1 MGHFVFNVSM
11 ISSKMSCSSI
21 YVLFM
26 SYQNLT
32 WKCWDTTYVTSDC
45 NFGNYC
51 RLQYEASFFRKW
63 RSKTYPKSWPKREKR
78 KKKKPTKSKNK
89 KTWCVPILFSCK
101 KKKKKTTLKNVATS
115 LHTISRSCLPLTS
128 LPPILTCRETINLQ
142 CHWN

>member
-1 MGHFVFNVSM
+1 MISKHFFFFFKEKKNDKIDAFYHMGHFVFNVSM

-21 YVLFM
+21 YLLFM

-63 RSKTYPKSWPKREKR
+63 RSQTYPKSWPKREKR
-78 KKKKPTKSKNK
+78 KKKKQQKVKTKNPNK
-89 KTWCVPILFSCK
+89 Q
-101 KKKKKTTLKNVATS
+101 TS
-115 LHTISRSCLPLTS
+115 LIANFQNPWKGMGVYLP
-128 LPPILTCRETINLQ
+128 
-142 CHWN
+142 WF

>member
-45 NFGNYC
+45 NFKNYC

-63 RSKTYPKSWPKREKR
+63 RSQTYPKSWPKREKR
-78 KKKKPTKSKNK
+78 KKKNPTKSKNK
-89 KTWCVPILFSCK
+89 KPKQTNQPNRQFSKSVKGGGGVFTLILMLFFVFN
-101 KKKKKTTLKNVATS
+101 LK
-115 LHTISRSCLPLTS
+115 LFYMLPKWWEEL
-128 LPPILTCRETINLQ
+128 LQ
-142 CHWN
+142 YLMFYM

>member
-1 MGHFVFNVSM
+1 M
-11 ISSKMSCSSI
+11 ISKHFFFFFKEKKMTRWTRFITWDILCLTFLWSPQKVSCSSI

-63 RSKTYPKSWPKREKR
+63 RSQTYPKSWPKREKR
-78 KKKKPTKSKNK
+78 KKKKQQKVKTKNPNK
-89 KTWCVPILFSCK
+89 Q
-101 KKKKKTTLKNVATS
+101 TS
-115 LHTISRSCLPLTS
+115 LIANFQNPWKGMGVYLP
-128 LPPILTCRETINLQ
+128 
-142 CHWN
+142 WF